1 MCVCVCVCRSS
12 LSVTFSVA
20 SLGWMERTAASA
32 LFGTPPSSTYEEAL
46 DFFTKAEKVTHPH
59 THTLTHTHPH

>member
-1 MCVCVCVCRSS
+1 
-12 LSVTFSVA
+12 
-20 SLGWMERTAASA
+20 MERTAASA